1 MTATHYRYLK
11 TEFENVYRRVD
22 DYGHVVYVTRMY
34 YDRKNHVTAHR
45 YLKDALKQR
54 EELRA
59 KYRPNYEPQTDL
71 YEKDLTG
78 RIFGHLTVLRDTG
91 KQDGHGHEM
100 WLCQCD
106 CGRQTK
112 ASDSNLLTGIT
123 TSCGHV
129 KSQMAGARFKD
140 YNKRQLEIVPGTRYA
155 QLNDRKPRNN
165 TSGEKYIHV
174 VHNRNS
180 IRYRVVMIYKGK
192 QYSSTHGTMAEAI
205 AAREALKDKLWPKPE
220 EIQAKETYAMT
231 DLDKARQLFK
241 EFPKEYGPISRFSG
255 MSGPT
260 LHDYAKGRTD
270 LAKAAWYRVFI
281 LARIYDHF
289 HELATI
295 RDNAADRKF
304 WYAENGISAMTDLD
318 KLKTLMTG
326 HVLTNAEIARRSG
339 VPVTT
344 VNDYY
349 RKPDLANTG
358 WENIHKIAV
367 LYDKI
372 VAEQKEQAKD
382 KS

>member
-1 MTATHYRYLK
+1 M
-11 TEFENVYRRVD
+11 
-22 DYGHVVYVTRMY
+22 
-34 YDRKNHVTAHR
+34 
-45 YLKDALKQR
+45 
-54 EELRA
+54 
-59 KYRPNYEPQTDL
+59 
-71 YEKDLTG
+71 
-78 RIFGHLTVLRDTG
+78 
-91 KQDGHGHEM
+91 
-100 WLCQCD
+100 
-106 CGRQTK
+106 
-112 ASDSNLLTGIT
+112 
-123 TSCGHV
+123 
-129 KSQMAGARFKD
+129 
-140 YNKRQLEIVPGTRYA
+140 
-155 QLNDRKPRNN
+155 
-165 TSGEKYIHV
+165 
-174 VHNRNS
+174 
-180 IRYRVVMIYKGK
+180 VMIYKGK